1 MKGEKTKKGVLFWG
15 ATVFVALLLLIL
27 AFRQM
32 EKARA
37 PESIGA
43 PESIS
48 VERPS
53 GTPGGVLGIDKMLT
67 AKKAF
72 VENSPVVDVTIIPRS
87 ASVSDTLKADV
98 RLQEE
103 GITLKYQW
111 MKDGVEIPKANEV
124 SLPGSLLK
132 KKCWIAV
139 KVTPYREDSAFAP
152 VRSSPV
158 WVFNSPP
165 QITEEKKTLEIRQ
178 DSPLILQVKAID
190 ADNDPVTFSLDTSI
204 KSMTINSMTG
214 IITWQPPQKKS
225 GRYQVKVTAADN
237 DGGKSSQMLTIE
249 IP

>member
-15 ATVFVALLLLIL
+15 AAVFGALLLLIL
-27 AFRQM
+27 ALRQIYM
-32 EKARA
+32 EKA
-37 PESIGA
+37 GA

-53 GTPGGVLGIDKMLT
+53 GTPGGVLGIDKMLGSET

-72 VENSPVVDVTIIPRS
+72 VENSPVVDIKIIPGS
-87 ASVSDTLKADV
+87 ATVSDTLKADV

-103 GITLKYQW
+103 DITLKYQW
-111 MKDGVEIPKANEV
+111 MKDGVDIPKANEV

-132 KKCWIAV
+132 KKCWITV
-139 KVTPYREDSAFAP
+139 KVTPYRGDNAFAP

-165 QITEEKKTLEIRQ
+165 QITEEKNVIEIRQ

-190 ADNDPVTFSLDTSI
+190 ADNDPITFSLDTSI

-225 GRYQVKVTAADN
+225 GIYQVKVTAADN
-237 DGGKSSQMLTIE
+237 DGGKSSQILTIE

>member
-1 MKGEKTKKGVLFWG
+1 MKGEKTKKRVLFWG
-15 ATVFVALLLLIL
+15 VTVFGALLLLIL

-32 EKARA
+32 EQA
-37 PESIGA
+37 GA

-53 GTPGGVLGIDKMLT
+53 GTPGGVLGIDKMLRPET

-72 VENSPVVDVTIIPRS
+72 VENSPVIDVTIIPGS
-87 ASVSDTLKADV
+87 ATVSDTLKADV
-98 RLQEE
+98 RLQDE

-132 KKCWIAV
+132 KKRWIAV
-139 KVTPYREDSAFAP
+139 KVTPYRGDSAFAS

-165 QITEEKKTLEIRQ
+165 QITEEKHVIEIRQ

-204 KSMTINSMTG
+204 KSMTINPMTG
-214 IITWQPPQKKS
+214 IITWPSPQKKS

>member
-1 MKGEKTKKGVLFWG
+1 MKEKKTKKRALLWG
-15 ATVFVALLLLIL
+15 AAVFGALLLLIL
-27 AFRQM
+27 ALRQIYM
-32 EKARA
+32 EKA
-37 PESIGA
+37 GA

-48 VERPS
+48 VEKPS
-53 GTPGGVLGIDKMLT
+53 GTPGGVLGIDKMLGPET

-72 VENSPVVDVTIIPRS
+72 VENSPVVDVKIIPGS
-87 ASVSDTLKADV
+87 ATVSDTLKADV

-111 MKDGVEIPKANEV
+111 MKDGVEIPEANEV

-165 QITEEKKTLEIRQ
+165 QITEEKNVIEIRQ

-190 ADNDPVTFSLDTSI
+190 ADNDPITFSLDTSI
-204 KSMTINSMTG
+204 KSMTINPMTG

-237 DGGKSSQMLTIE
+237 DGGKSSLMLTIE

>member
-1 MKGEKTKKGVLFWG
+1 MKWKKTKKRALLWVAAVFGVLLF
-15 ATVFVALLLLIL
+15 LIL

-32 EKARA
+32 EQA
-37 PESIGA
+37 GA

-53 GTPGGVLGIDKMLT
+53 GTPGGVLGIDKMLGPET

-72 VENSPVVDVTIIPRS
+72 VESSPVVDVKIIPGS
-87 ASVSDTLKADV
+87 ATVSDTLKADV
-98 RLQEE
+98 RLREE

-111 MKDGVEIPKANEV
+111 MKDGVEIPKANKV

-139 KVTPYREDSAFAP
+139 KVTPYRGDSAFAP

-165 QITEEKKTLEIRQ
+165 QITEEKNVIEIRQ
-178 DSPLILQVKAID
+178 DSQLILQVKAID
-190 ADNDPVTFSLDTSI
+190 ADNDPITFSLDTSI
-204 KSMTINSMTG
+204 KSMTINPMTG
-214 IITWQPPQKKS
+214 IITWQLPQKKS

>member
-1 MKGEKTKKGVLFWG
+1 MKGKKTKKRALLWG
-15 ATVFVALLLLIL
+15 AAVFGALLLLIL

-32 EKARA
+32 EQA
-37 PESIGA
+37 GA

-53 GTPGGVLGIDKMLT
+53 GTPGGVPGIDKMLEPET

-72 VENSPVVDVTIIPRS
+72 VENSPVVDVKIIPGS
-87 ASVSDTLKADV
+87 ATVSDTLKADV

-124 SLPGSLLK
+124 SLSGSLLK

-139 KVTPYREDSAFAP
+139 KVTPYRGDSAFAP

-178 DSPLILQVKAID
+178 NFPLILQVKAID

-204 KSMTINSMTG
+204 KSMTINPMTG

>member
-1 MKGEKTKKGVLFWG
+1 MKGKKTKKGALLWG
-15 ATVFVALLLLIL
+15 AAVFGALLLLIL
-27 AFRQM
+27 AFRQIYM
-32 EKARA
+32 EKA
-37 PESIGA
+37 GA

-53 GTPGGVLGIDKMLT
+53 ETPGGVLGIDKMLGPET

-72 VENSPVVDVTIIPRS
+72 VENSPVVDVKIIPGS
-87 ASVSDTLKADV
+87 ATVSDTLKADV

-111 MKDGVEIPKANEV
+111 MKDGVEIPKANEI

-139 KVTPYREDSAFAP
+139 KVTPYRGDSAFAP

-178 DSPLILQVKAID
+178 NFPLILQVKAID

-204 KSMTINSMTG
+204 KSMTINPMTG

-225 GRYQVKVTAADN
+225 GRYQVKVTVADN

>member
-1 MKGEKTKKGVLFWG
+1 MKGEKTKKRVLFWG
-15 ATVFVALLLLIL
+15 VTVFGALLLLIL

-32 EKARA
+32 EQA
-37 PESIGA
+37 GA

-53 GTPGGVLGIDKMLT
+53 GTPGGVLGIDKMLRPET

-72 VENSPVVDVTIIPRS
+72 VENSPVIDVTIIPGS
-87 ASVSDTLKADV
+87 ATVSDTLKADV
-98 RLQEE
+98 MLQEE

-111 MKDGVEIPKANEV
+111 MEDGVEIPKANEV
-124 SLPGSLLK
+124 SLPCSLLK

-139 KVTPYREDSAFAP
+139 KVTPYRGGSAFAP

-165 QITEEKKTLEIRQ
+165 QITEEKNVIEIRQ

-190 ADNDPVTFSLDTSI
+190 ADNDPITFSLDTSI
-204 KSMTINSMTG
+204 KSMTINPMTG